1 MAKGYQQSDSKIQY
15 VIKYGIADHLKKQ
28 LIYGVKN
35 TPYSFLFDETTN
47 SQIKTIYGYVTC
59 WSKISNSMSIYADRY
74 LLDIARLSIWL
85 SIMRNL
91 WIRWT
96 LIHSS
101 CFILGTNVLLNLSS
115 ESKLT
120 HRSGLRWIHSSSSW
134 DHIHAI
140 QFTPHFRGGLDS
152 FFWDRFH
159 QQHLT
164 VKVLEEFL
172 RREELLIR
180 ATFSL
185 TSIPF
190 LDFLVLDVRITL
202 PKKVLLVLLQS
213 MLKSIMKH
221 AGFL

>member
-1 MAKGYQQSDSKIQY
+1 
-15 VIKYGIADHLKKQ
+15 
-28 LIYGVKN
+28 
-35 TPYSFLFDETTN
+35 
-47 SQIKTIYGYVTC
+47 
-59 WSKISNSMSIYADRY
+59 MSICADRY
-74 LLDIARLSIWL
+74 LLGIARLSIWL

-91 WIRWT
+91 WISWT

-120 HRSGLRWIHSSSSW
+120 HRSCLRWIHSSSSW

-164 VKVLEEFL
+164 VKVLEDFL
-172 RREELLIR
+172 RREELLIWT
-180 ATFSL
+180 TFSL

-202 PKKVLLVLLQS
+202 PKKVTGVVAEYAKKHSETRRVSMKYAAVIYCMSNLLYDCQTYCQTYCKNVKS
-213 MLKSIMKH
+213 CMIEVRTKAKTMLRTWFQIKVRKNSEKSV
-221 AGFL
+221 